1 MALKVLDTEVYRRYC
16 LIGFIDPATG
26 KIVSIEAVDKPFSLD
41 DREWLRKYMRRHSTV
56 GFNSAPFDLPIIYA
70 AIAGKTPKQIKE
82 IADAIIIDGLRP
94 WEIEDEYKIK
104 IPRNL
109 DHVDLIEVA
118 PGKASLKIYNGRMH
132 GKRMQ
137 DLPIDPDADLTDEE
151 IEIVYDYWKNDLAAT
166 IGLHDGLKTQLD
178 LRREMTKEYGID
190 LRSKSDAQIAEA
202 VIKTGIKRLSGR
214 DPKRPE
220 LKGGQRYRYRIPKF
234 IKFNDDGL
242 LDLLDDIEDIWFKLS
257 PSGKVLMPKA
267 LSDRKIKIGK
277 GVYRMGIGGLHSS
290 EENASHVADDEYML
304 VDRDVASYY
313 PRIIINLGLFP
324 PHLGKAFLKIYK
336 GIVDRRLKAKAEAGR
351 LGDEI
356 KDLEKSIKESNSRSE
371 LREERLAELKVEQH
385 KWQTI
390 ADGLKITIN
399 GSFGKLGSRW
409 SILFAPDLLIQTT
422 ITGQLALLMLIH
434 RFERRGFEVISAN
447 TDGIIIKI
455 KRSRQGEYE
464 EIIKKWEKDT
474 GFETEETQY
483 KAVYSRDVNNYVAV
497 KMDGKTKRK
506 GAYAKAGLEEKKNPT
521 MEIVSEAVCAYMV
534 DGTPISKT
542 IKECKDIRKFVTVRT
557 VRGGAIKDG
566 KYLGKAIRWYQSTS
580 TDTPIRYK
588 IANESGN
595 HNKVPKSDG
604 GMPIMTLPDE
614 FPSDVDFSWYIRE
627 ARSILKELAFEEDII
642 GKPVRKSRK
651 KKVETDA

>member
-257 PSGKVLMPKA
+257 PSGKVL
-267 LSDRKIKIGK
+267 KIG
-277 GVYRMGIGGLHSS
+277 R
-290 EENASHVADDEYML
+290 ASC
-304 VDRDVASYY
+304 
-313 PRIIINLGLFP
+313 
-324 PHLGKAFLKIYK
+324 
-336 GIVDRRLKAKAEAGR
+336 
-351 LGDEI
+351 
-356 KDLEKSIKESNSRSE
+356 
-371 LREERLAELKVEQH
+371 RERV
-385 KWQTI
+385 
-390 ADGLKITIN
+390 
-399 GSFGKLGSRW
+399 
-409 SILFAPDLLIQTT
+409 
-422 ITGQLALLMLIH
+422 
-434 RFERRGFEVISAN
+434 
-447 TDGIIIKI
+447 
-455 KRSRQGEYE
+455 
-464 EIIKKWEKDT
+464 
-474 GFETEETQY
+474 
-483 KAVYSRDVNNYVAV
+483 
-497 KMDGKTKRK
+497 
-506 GAYAKAGLEEKKNPT
+506 
-521 MEIVSEAVCAYMV
+521 
-534 DGTPISKT
+534 
-542 IKECKDIRKFVTVRT
+542 
-557 VRGGAIKDG
+557 
-566 KYLGKAIRWYQSTS
+566 
-580 TDTPIRYK
+580 
-588 IANESGN
+588 
-595 HNKVPKSDG
+595 
-604 GMPIMTLPDE
+604 
-614 FPSDVDFSWYIRE
+614 
-627 ARSILKELAFEEDII
+627 
-642 GKPVRKSRK
+642 
-651 KKVETDA
+651 